1 MPKRLAWA
9 VLRWL
14 PAKSV
19 LPVSRERKTP
29 AMIGGDIHTGVI
41 WLYHQRPEQCPAAS
55 KPFGW
60 KEG

>member
-19 LPVSRERKTP
+19 LSVSRERKTP
-29 AMIGGDIHTGVI
+29 TIIGGDIRTGVL
-41 WLYHQRPEQCPAAS
+41 WLYHQRPELCPAAS
-55 KPFGW
+55 
-60 KEG
+60 

>member
-19 LPVSRERKTP
+19 LSVSRERKTP
-29 AMIGGDIHTGVI
+29 TMNGGDIRTSVL
-41 WLYHQRPEQCPAAS
+41 WLYH
-55 KPFGW
+55 
-60 KEG
+60 